1 MLAAMNLKNR
11 ENFMANYLNPAIKEG
26 LVAMLYPNS
35 PKHPKQK
42 YLLTAK
48 GLAIYNLKIC
58 YTRRRIHSARS

>member
-48 GLAIYNLKIC
+48 GLVIYNSKEFSL
-58 YTRRRIHSARS
+58 RRKS